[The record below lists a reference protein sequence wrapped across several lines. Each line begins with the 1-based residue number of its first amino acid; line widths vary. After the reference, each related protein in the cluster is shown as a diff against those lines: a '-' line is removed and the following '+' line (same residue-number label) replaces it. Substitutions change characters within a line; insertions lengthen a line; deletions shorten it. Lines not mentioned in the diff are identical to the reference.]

1 MEESNAEI
9 VSRKKML
16 LEKLRSIV
24 LQNLE
29 NEQFG
34 VFQLAKE
41 SGYSRSQL
49 YRKIKL
55 INGKSINE
63 YIRDVRLEEALKL
76 IASDTGT
83 ISEIA
88 YKVGF
93 TSPTYFSRCFHQ
105 RYGHSPLEIKNKVE
119 SEGKETVL
127 STLGSQSIRT
137 TKNWFTKSW
146 KLVSIVSVV
155 ILIVYIFGFN
165 SKIDSSPNIMSL
177 AVLPLENLS
186 SGDDSKLL
194 TEGMHD
200 AIIGALGQ
208 LSALRVISRTST
220 LKYSDFHPS
229 MNTIAKELDVELLI
243 EGSVYFFGD
252 SARLQLQLIKPLP
265 KEEHLWAE
273 DYYFNIKDVFNVQNT
288 LVKKIAKEIDVTITP
303 KEKRQLAI
311 SRTLNIE
318 TYKSYLRGMYYINK
332 HSQNEFMKGMGFLQQ
347 AVEEDPANPWAYAG
361 LATGYAQMG
370 HGPEPEAR
378 YKDLA
383 KAAALRAMSLDST
396 IPDPYVVLAMIKGY
410 YEYDWDEAL
419 SLFKKAN
426 EMNNSIA
433 LSHFQY
439 AWNLAVLGRYD
450 EALKENLIAKKLA
463 PLDLIYTADLGSL
476 YYWMHRS
483 DDAIKEATLALE
495 QNKDF
500 AWAWWVLGNAY
511 EQKGL
516 FDKAI
521 EAHQKAVGLD
531 PSWSWALGKTYAMAG
546 EMEKAKDILNELKS
560 EEIMPRTALG
570 IAFIDISLGD
580 IDEAYKYVDLA
591 NDDPWV
597 AALATWPGL
606 ERFRQDPRFNQFLID
621 KNLYKVKPYVETIK
635 NP

>member
-1 MEESNAEI
+1 MEERNAEI
-9 VSRKKML
+9 VSRKKVL

-24 LQNLE
+24 LQNLD

-34 VFQLAKE
+34 VFQLARE

-76 IASDTGT
+76 IASEAGT

-127 STLGSQSIRT
+127 STLGSQSVRA

-146 KLVSIVSVV
+146 KLVSIASVF

-165 SKIDSSPNIMSL
+165 SKIDSSPNIISL

-186 SGDDSKLL
+186 NDEDSKLL

-208 LSALRVISRTST
+208 ISALRVISRTST

-229 MNTIAKELDVELLI
+229 MNTIAKELDVKLLI
-243 EGSVYFFGD
+243 EGSVYYYGD
-252 SARLQLQLIKPLP
+252 SARLQLQLIKPIP

-273 DYYFNIKDVFNVQNT
+273 DYHFNIKDVLNVQNT
-288 LVKKIAKEIDVTITP
+288 LVQKIASEIDVTITP
-303 KEKRQLAI
+303 KEKKQLAI
-311 SRTLNIE
+311 PRSLNME

-332 HSQNEFMKGMGFLQQ
+332 HSLEESKKGIEFLLE
-347 AVEEDPANPWAYAG
+347 AVEEDPANPWAYSG
-361 LATGYAQMG
+361 LAIGYAQMG
-370 HGPEPEAR
+370 HGPDPEAR

-383 KAAALRAMSLDST
+383 KDAALRAMSLDST
-396 IPDPYVVLAMIKGY
+396 IPGPYVVLAMIKGY
-410 YEYDWDEAL
+410 YEYEWDEAIN
-419 SLFKKAN
+419 LFKKAN

-450 EALKENLIAKKLA
+450 EALKEHLLAKQLA
-463 PLDLIYTADLGSL
+463 PLELIYTADLGSL

-495 QNKDF
+495 LNKDF

-511 EQKGL
+511 GQKGE
-516 FDKAI
+516 FDMAI
-521 EAHQKAVGLD
+521 EAHQKAVDLD
-531 PSWSWALGKTYAMAG
+531 RSWSWALGNTYAMAG
-546 EMEKAKDILNELKS
+546 KIEKAKGILNELKS
-560 EEIMPRTALG
+560 EEMMPRTALG
-570 IAFIDISLGD
+570 IGLINISLGD
-580 IDEAYKYVDLA
+580 IDEAYKYVNLA

-597 AALATWPGL
+597 AALGTWPGL
-606 ERFRQDPRFNQFLID
+606 ERFREDPRFQQFLID
-621 KNLYKVKPYVETIK
+621 KNLPL
-635 NP
+635 